1 MKATTSVALEP
12 DVLFDLILYLRTQ
25 CDKQEPGE
33 AVGVAVRYWL
43 DAMRLAPQAKADGIV
58 RGYQWKSLF
67 LPEGTLLRMLY
78 DGNHDY
84 ATVQGDR
91 ILHHGRAVTPN
102 QFANSFGS
110 GVRNAWDYLVLRM
123 PGEKHWKRA
132 CLRRAEQQR
141 QQQRQQQAPVTAAD
155 DAAAAP
161 EPPELPDIPFPPQ
174 PPHFTATPSTD
185 RASTAPPLP
194 GWQLPERRR
203 TRFRLEDTE
212 Y

>member
-1 MKATTSVALEP
+1 VKATTSVALEP
-12 DVLFDLILYLRTQ
+12 DVLFDLMVYLRTQ
-25 CDKQEPGE
+25 GDKQEPGE

-43 DAMRLAPQAKADGIV
+43 DAMRRAPQAKADGIV

-78 DGNHDY
+78 DGDHDY
-84 ATVQGDR
+84 ATVQGDH
-91 ILHHGRAVTPN
+91 IVHHGRAVTPN
-102 QFANSFGS
+102 QFANAFGS

-141 QQQRQQQAPVTAAD
+141 QQGQQALTAGGEN
-155 DAAAAP
+155 AAPP
-161 EPPELPDIPFPPQ
+161 EPPELPDLPFAPL
-174 PPHFTATPSTD
+174 PPHFAATPSTD
-185 RASTAPPLP
+185 RVSTAPPLP